1 MYVMSSTT
9 SNVPRVERIR
19 AFDLLRGYFLIVIL
33 FNHLYYY
40 PSGLE
45 VLTGRGDLYASSAEG
60 FFIISGIV
68 LGIVR
73 GQKLLAKPFTV
84 GAKLLLKRS
93 VQLYITSVVLAV
105 LFTLLAWV
113 FFDNPGVKSTPLP
126 PGTPIWE
133 VIWKAATYQYL
144 YGWADFLRQYAIF
157 IALAPIA
164 LWLLRR
170 GLWYV
175 VLAVSFAIWMLF
187 PHLDGSGFMLQ
198 PVAWQLVFFSGF
210 VIGFHWP
217 QIHGFWRSISLKN
230 RRRIGNTLVVTTL
243 ITIAA
248 SALLVFGYKFG
259 GDIGSTLLSWHR
271 GIEDYFYKDRLPI
284 PRLLLGAVWFW
295 GIFYLVRRHEAW
307 IISKVG
313 WLLNPL
319 GVNSLYVYTIQAFL
333 VFFTHLIV
341 VPSQAGQASLPWFV
355 NLIISLALL
364 TIIWVAVKRE
374 FLFKIIPR

>member
-1 MYVMSSTT
+1 MGMSEPSI
-9 SNVPRVERIR
+9 NHPRVARIH

-33 FNHLYYY
+33 LNHLYFY

-45 VLTGRGDLYASSAEG
+45 LLSGRGALYASSAEG
-60 FFIISGIV
+60 FFVISGIV

-73 GQKLLAKPFTV
+73 GQKLLAKPFAV

-105 LFTLLAWV
+105 LFTFIAWI
-113 FFDNPGVKSTPLP
+113 FYDNPGIKSTPLP
-126 PGTPIWE
+126 PDTPIWE
-133 VIWKAATYQYL
+133 VVWKAATYQYL

-157 IALAPIA
+157 IAIAPLA

-175 VLAVSFAIWMLF
+175 VLAVSFAVWTLF
-187 PHLDGSGFMLQ
+187 PHLPGSGFMLQ
-198 PVAWQLVFFSGF
+198 PVAWQFVFFSGF

-217 QIHGFWRSISLKN
+217 QIQGFWRRLSIKN
-230 RRRIGNTLVVTTL
+230 RRRIGNSLVATTL
-243 ITIAA
+243 ITIIA

-259 GDIGSTLLSWHR
+259 GDLGSTLTTWHR
-271 GIEDYFYKDRLPI
+271 AIEDYFYKDRLPI
-284 PRLLLGAVWFW
+284 PRLIIGAVWFW
-295 GIFYLVRRHEAW
+295 GLFYFVRRHEAW
-307 IISKVG
+307 LMQKIG

-333 VFFTHLIV
+333 VYFTHLFI
-341 VPSQAGQASLPWFV
+341 VPSQAGQPGLTWFI
-355 NLIISLALL
+355 NLFVSLALL
-364 TIIWVAVKRE
+364 TLTWVAVKQR

>member
-1 MYVMSSTT
+1 MSR
-9 SNVPRVERIR
+9 VAPHPRVERIL

-33 FNHLYYY
+33 LNHLYYY

-45 VLTGRGDLYASSAEG
+45 FLTGRGDLYASSAEG

-73 GQKLLAKPFTV
+73 GQKLLQKPFAFA
-84 GAKLLLKRS
+84 AKLLLKRAF
-93 VQLYITSVVLAV
+93 QLYITSIVLAL
-105 LFTLLAWV
+105 LFTIIAWL
-113 FFDNPGVKSTPLP
+113 FIDNPGVKSTPMA

-133 VIWKAATYQYL
+133 LIWKTITYQYL

-157 IALAPIA
+157 IAIAPIA

-175 VLAVSFAIWMLF
+175 VMLASFLVWTLF

-198 PVAWQLVFFSGF
+198 PVAWQFVFFSGF

-217 QIHGFWRSISLKN
+217 QLQNIW
-230 RRRIGNTLVVTTL
+230 RRISPKARGRIGLTLSWTAFTT
-243 ITIAA
+243 III

-259 GDIGSTLLSWHR
+259 GDIGATLSSWHHA
-271 GIEDYFYKDRLPI
+271 INDEFYKDRLPI
-284 PRLLLGAVWFW
+284 PRLIIGAIWFW
-295 GIFYLVRRHEAW
+295 GLFYIVRRYESW
-307 IISKVG
+307 LVQKIG

-333 VFFTHLIV
+333 VFFTHLLIV
-341 VPSQAGQASLPWFV
+341 PTQAGNPTLPWFI
-355 NLIISLALL
+355 NLFISLALL
-364 TIIWVAVKRE
+364 TLIWIAVKKQ

>member
-1 MYVMSSTT
+1 MSRAIPH
-9 SNVPRVERIR
+9 PRVDRIL
-19 AFDLLRGYFLIVIL
+19 AFDLLRGYFLVVIL

-45 VLTGRGDLYASSAEG
+45 FLTGRGDLYASSAEG
-60 FFIISGIV
+60 FFVISGIV

-73 GQKLLAKPFTV
+73 GQKLLQKPFKFA
-84 GAKLLLKRS
+84 AKLLLKRS
-93 VQLYITSVVLAV
+93 AQLYITSVVLAL
-105 LFTLLAWV
+105 LFTFIAWL
-113 FFDNPGVKSTPLP
+113 FIDNPGVKSTPMA

-133 VIWKAATYQYL
+133 LVWKTMTYQYL

-157 IALAPIA
+157 IAIAPIA

-175 VLAVSFAIWMLF
+175 VLLVSFFVWTLF
-187 PHLDGSGFMLQ
+187 PHLSGSGFMLQ
-198 PVAWQLVFFSGF
+198 PVAWQFVFFSGF

-217 QIHGFWRSISLKN
+217 QIQNTWRSLSLKT
-230 RRRIGNTLVVTTL
+230 RSRIGLTLSWTAITT
-243 ITIAA
+243 III

-259 GDIGSTLLSWHR
+259 GDIGTTLTSWHHA
-271 GIEDYFYKDRLPI
+271 INDYFYKDRLPI
-284 PRLLLGAVWFW
+284 PRLIIGAVWFW
-295 GIFYLVRRHEAW
+295 GVFYLVRRYESW
-307 IISKVG
+307 IVQKIS

-333 VFFTHLIV
+333 VFFTHLFIV
-341 VPSQAGQASLPWFV
+341 PAQAGNPTLPWYV
-355 NLIISLALL
+355 NLFVSLALL
-364 TIIWVAVKRE
+364 TLIWIAVKKR